1 MPLFTRNRTSDHR
14 LQRNA
19 PHVTAAASGLCLFAT
34 EQPPPSAVAGL
45 GSSVQELDVTFR
57 VHRTVPDS
65 ERTILFEWGSDI
77 FEGSLYNLQWRPT
90 DYHVIGYL
98 EGHPVTHVGIV
109 AHRVKVGSTKKLVG
123 GIGAVVTVPKHQK
136 RGLAKECLKW
146 AHGYMKSNLRV
157 EFGFLFCPERL
168 LDFYESV
175 GWKRVKENVLVD
187 QPGGKVIAPICAMV
201 LELSEA
207 WPSGPIDLDSYP
219 W

>member
-1 MPLFTRNRTSDHR
+1 M
-14 LQRNA
+14 
-19 PHVTAAASGLCLFAT
+19 
-34 EQPPPSAVAGL
+34 
-45 GSSVQELDVTFR
+45 QELDVSFR

-65 ERTILFEWGSDI
+65 ERKILFEWGPDI

-98 EGHPVTHVGIV
+98 EGQPVTHVGIV

-187 QPGGKVIAPICAMV
+187 QPRGKVIAPICAMV
-201 LELSEA
+201 FEFSEA

-219 W
+219 C